1 MKSKNIFILFVCS
14 LMAVA
19 IFSCEEKIDRS
30 FKSPTVVEFKNYYLE
45 RQTFLGAANMA
56 AAYPYI
62 VTTENVG
69 LSSISVRQSVTPYQ
83 DQILVQIVGP
93 LSDSDITIEY
103 EIDPSSTAVSGT
115 NYSITGGTLGTIV
128 IPKGQL
134 SGNIELT
141 ILNGLIA
148 PTPTRVALIIN
159 LKQSGSIAPSQN
171 YKTFTYNI
179 LK

>member
-1 MKSKNIFILFVCS
+1 MKSTKIFLLLGCS
-14 LMAVA
+14 LMAA
-19 IFSCEEKIDRS
+19 ILFSCEEKIDRS
-30 FKSPTVVEFKNYYLE
+30 FKNATVVEFKNYYLE

-62 VTTENVG
+62 VGSENVG
-69 LSSISVRQSVTPYQ
+69 LTSISVRQNVVVYQ
-83 DQILVQIVGP
+83 DRILVQIVGP
-93 LSDSDITIEY
+93 LSSSDTTVEY
-103 EIDPSSTAVSGT
+103 EIDPSSTAVAGV
-115 NYSITGGTLGTIV
+115 NYTIVGNTGSIV
-128 IPKGQL
+128 IPAGKL

-159 LKQSGSIAPSQN
+159 LKQSGNIAPSAN